1 MLLKALYSVA
11 AVAAVLALDIQLAW
25 ARAFFDSVETEER
38 GQALFEKAWPL
49 REVLDRHEK
58 RYRQSAAPALENA
71 DQLYADREDLP
82 SAERA
87 AMLWEERL
95 VRDGRDFEAAWKLSR
110 ARYWLGGHVA
120 EDERREQFEQGVA
133 VARRANL
140 MEPDRPEG
148 HFWMAANM
156 GALAESFGLRAG
168 LRYRGPIR
176 EQLEIVLRLDPG
188 FQQGSADRALG
199 RWYFKVPRLFGGN
212 DDRVV
217 EHLERSLDYNPDS
230 TASLFFLAE
239 ALADM
244 GREDEARTRLEEV
257 RSAPL
262 DPEWAPEDRE
272 FKAKAQDLLSTL
284 QR

>member
-1 MLLKALYSVA
+1 MHVVVRRISSVKHSFFLNRHRHGDGRKGWVLLKALYSVA

-38 GQALFEKAWPL
+38 GKALFEKAWPL

-133 VARRANL
+133 VARRAHL

-148 HFWMAANM
+148 
-156 GALAESFGLRAG
+156 
-168 LRYRGPIR
+168 
-176 EQLEIVLRLDPG
+176 
-188 FQQGSADRALG
+188 
-199 RWYFKVPRLFGGN
+199 
-212 DDRVV
+212 
-217 EHLERSLDYNPDS
+217 
-230 TASLFFLAE
+230 
-239 ALADM
+239 
-244 GREDEARTRLEEV
+244 
-257 RSAPL
+257 
-262 DPEWAPEDRE
+262 
-272 FKAKAQDLLSTL
+272 
-284 QR
+284 